1 MHRVHDNPRAGARA
15 ARSSLISTTVVV
27 RQRERESA
35 RVPPRHR
42 APSWPQM
49 TAVHGLVRAR
59 APGRR
64 CERSGALAVSRLA
77 RYTQLLLGFG
87 GNRSIACARPR
98 SSSNL
103 LRPNKKTC
111 THAHHPWSDARSG
124 QVTAGEIPANSAC
137 SSTLERARQ
146 HARPVHVRVRAS
158 ARHSAPP
165 QPLPGRLRTPV
176 LPIRPS

>member
-1 MHRVHDNPRAGARA
+1 MHRVHDNPRA
-15 ARSSLISTTVVV
+15 RSSLLPHQYHRGGSAE
-27 RQRERESA
+27 RERERARPSTPPCTQLAPDDRRARPSTCARPRPTLRAIRRARCLSA
-35 RVPPRHR
+35 RSLYPV
-42 APSWPQM
+42 
-49 TAVHGLVRAR
+49 TI
-59 APGRR
+59 
-64 CERSGALAVSRLA
+64 
-77 RYTQLLLGFG
+77 LLGFG

>member
-27 RQRERESA
+27 RQRERERA

>member
-1 MHRVHDNPRAGARA
+1 MHRVHDNPRA
-15 ARSSLISTTVVV
+15 RSSLPPHQYHRGGSAE
-27 RQRERESA
+27 RERARA

-64 CERSGALAVSRLA
+64 CERSGALAVSRSRLA